1 MELLCVM
8 AALAALFLGSAALTL
23 KARIPAGL
31 APLVTLSCIV
41 AVLTLA
47 GMAGVLYPAAW
58 AVYALC
64 AAGGVWA
71 LLLPKEDKRRYYAQL
86 ATPGSVTFWALALA
100 FAVYFFVRQPMATVS
115 DEFSLWATAVKV
127 TKVDNSLYST
137 ATLGTPWA
145 VTQNPGLP
153 LLSYFFQFFGQ

>member
-47 GMAGVLYPAAW
+47 GMAGVLYPVAW

-71 LLLPKEDKRRYYAQL
+71 LLPPKEGKKRYYAQL
-86 ATPGSVTFWALALA
+86 ATPGSVTFWAL
-100 FAVYFFVRQPMATVS
+100 
-115 DEFSLWATAVKV
+115 DI
-127 TKVDNSLYST
+127 
-137 ATLGTPWA
+137 
-145 VTQNPGLP
+145 LP
-153 LLSYFFQFFGQ
+153 

>member
-1 MELLCVM
+1 MEILCVM

-23 KARIPAGL
+23 KARVPAGL

-71 LLLPKEDKRRYYAQL
+71 LLPPKAILRAIGNARQRNLLGAGTGL
-86 ATPGSVTFWALALA
+86 CRVLLRAPAHGHG
-100 FAVYFFVRQPMATVS
+100 VR
-115 DEFSLWATAVKV
+115 
-127 TKVDNSLYST
+127 
-137 ATLGTPWA
+137 
-145 VTQNPGLP
+145 
-153 LLSYFFQFFGQ
+153 